1 MFYVHRLVS
10 RTLHHL
16 IKFLKQVPAIMRT
29 RGAFGVVLDAEG
41 GEGFVFDPG
50 DGVVVKVDVGD
61 FNIRRERF
69 FCQCETVI
77 LRGDFDL
84 ASLVVA
90 DGLIGAAVAEF
101 EFLDFAA
108 ECQA

>member
-50 DGVVVKVDVGD
+50 DGVVIEVDVGD
-61 FNIRRERF
+61 FNILGQRV
-69 FCQCETVI
+69 FCKCKAVV
-77 LRGDFDL
+77 LGSYFDL

-90 DGLIGAAVAEF
+90 DGLIGSAVAEF
-101 EFLDFAA
+101 EFVDFAA
-108 ECQA
+108 EC